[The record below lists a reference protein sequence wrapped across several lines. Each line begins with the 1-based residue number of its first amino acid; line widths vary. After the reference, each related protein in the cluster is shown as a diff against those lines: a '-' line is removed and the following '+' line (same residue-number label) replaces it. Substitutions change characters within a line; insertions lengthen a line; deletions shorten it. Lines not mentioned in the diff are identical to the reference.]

1 MANLLEIL
9 NDPNYVNANE
19 ATKEAIFNKY
29 SAQDKNYSGANEAT
43 QEAIRNKFGI
53 GAPVVAEAEPEPSKD
68 TGIMSMI
75 GRGVARGAKQTGSA
89 LFDVLP
95 AMAASAVGADEYA
108 AKQMAEA
115 AQTQK
120 EIEQNYGARYKSLS
134 DVKGIGDYIPF
145 ALETISEQVPNI
157 ATALVPGAG
166 FGVAGGRMAATAAAK
181 KLAERE
187 ATEAGARYAAMKTA
201 QGVSRGQ
208 MGGAFL
214 GSYALNAPEVFEN
227 IYEETGGQMEPGA
240 ALLAGS
246 VSAAL
251 DAVLPAYL
259 LNKLTPGVKAGVVE
273 RLLEKS
279 GMPSDVARK
288 VIGGAVTGAATE
300 GPTEAAQ
307 EAISIVAEKFVQE
320 NPEVWGSKEFNRL
333 IESGVR
339 GAVGGGGFG
348 AIGGAGQAFIN
359 RPSGPKPDAEFK
371 EVVTEDFRAGFE
383 EANGRAP
390 TKAEEDTFVSN
401 VIKARDAEEAESGT
415 TRIDTRTDES
425 GVSVP
430 SDTEVQAD
438 GVAVGTEGI
447 TPRSVDGDTGV
458 AGTPTAGE
466 TVEPSTLTDEQIAE
480 KAAEFQAQR
489 KALLTP
495 TGRVPIPTSKKGK
508 EYQALVA
515 AEEEFIKTAMAQR
528 AAQAEQVTPTVAATA
543 VDTDPLQNYFATEA
557 RLVSRMDEL
566 IAENENLVETQTNL
580 RNKGIDEGDA
590 SKYDADIDA
599 AKAKFE
605 ENKKEFAS
613 VYEQRQ
619 ALEVPE
625 VSASKPA
632 EPTAVEEAAP
642 VSENVINLEQ
652 RLREKGISGAAK
664 EAVDGQLMVLSD
676 LYNTGIATD
685 ADLDAFQTAI
695 LEAPDQLTAIAR
707 GTKVLNPIKAKQK
720 AEAAKRATTPAAN
733 IAAETPTADVTAPV
747 AKPMSLPEF
756 LATKGLTTDSVRYL
770 PDAEYAALQ
779 KEQEAYYDQFP
790 ESKEIVWSYPPV
802 EKQEAQGDVVSPP
815 KPKKQ
820 TKIKKQVDDF
830 LDEIDDVPDRLSRDD
845 LDNLLA
851 DPAGTKKSNTS
862 PKANQ
867 VPVNDPLFKSAHPT
881 VLRAI
886 NDNDIAGVL
895 KALKNTAGTFISS
908 FADRVMGLGITTQI
922 GWDDVHVELAMKSL
936 SSVDG
941 QKNRIINWIKQIY
954 PEVYRNKFDESKMQT
969 PVTQMLAS
977 FQELRDGKLGIP
989 PKMFEV
995 DLKDVIKRY
1004 SDTITTLNSPGTYFT
1019 DYNAIGFSLERGGG
1033 SNYVVVHEVAH
1044 AATHWAIN
1052 NPGKLNDKQQVA
1064 LGKLQALYEFA
1075 KLHTK
1080 NPGQYGYNNLHEFV
1094 AEAFSRPEFQDEL
1107 RKMNAG
1113 METDMSAW
1121 SKFIQLV
1128 ARLFGVDNV
1137 LFHTLANADVLFS
1150 ANSESK
1156 VTEGSNMLWAPSRY
1170 DVKDGKFALN
1180 PGESMGFINSLIKN
1194 RIGWGKADKS
1204 NVKKFF
1210 GSLNNQ
1216 YRRYLLG
1223 ALTIDQMADIYG
1235 ADMPQLK
1242 LYAKEV
1248 DAMIATRNAI
1258 LTEGDPIITTWS
1270 NLLNDNPQ
1278 KAEQLGKAMIEA
1290 TIKKNDPDPKGAG
1303 HNAKEYATDA
1313 SLKKAWTDLTTGKD
1327 GDVAVK
1333 IYREVRD
1340 FYDRRMQEYVK
1351 VQVNRIEE
1359 YGQVKGLTK
1368 EEIAARQLA
1377 FKRDTE
1383 EKIIRPYFPIKRF
1396 GDYFLMVG
1404 KGKNKI
1410 FMQFEDAFARDAELE
1425 VQKAKLIKLGMTDTE
1440 AQGQLWPGQ
1449 GFNEVLN
1456 EKLNDVTQLS
1466 KINTL
1471 IDESTEAILKS
1482 KDPKVTAD
1490 QVAALQAELKDQFGQ
1505 YYLELL
1511 PSESIKKMFLHRENV
1526 AGPSQDMLR
1535 AFGLSRERIAY
1546 QRARFQHMPDLFNIV
1561 EAAKIRSK
1569 SMPTTDEK
1577 SVYGDVAN
1585 ELAKNF
1591 KGAVLEPPKQNKLTT
1606 YLTHFGFL
1614 NFLTA
1619 PASALVNTMAIPVI
1633 YGPVAGAKYGYANVN
1648 KALAKYMRMLGGTGY
1663 KSETTGRI
1671 EFLSLARAKLA
1682 EVPLLDKAGKQVI
1695 RTDADGNKIPVTM
1708 ADVYQYGVNR
1718 NVIDTTLSH
1727 DSVSIG
1733 ERPSMEY
1740 TGRWQKFMYYASLPF
1755 HAAEKFNREVTFMS
1769 SFDLAYDKFIKPV
1782 SEGGKGMTGDKAY
1795 AAALEAARDLTQ
1807 ETMFNYNTTNK
1818 PRYFRG
1824 NIASVVLQ
1832 FKMYPQHMSVLLA
1845 RTFYKSIIQN
1855 EQLELDRIREDLKTA
1870 PPEELAKALADK
1882 QAELADIRREAT
1894 KAFWGMLGTAFLSA
1908 GVTGMPLWFVFSG
1921 VMSAFHAV
1929 FGEDDEPFNPENWF
1943 KNWAG
1948 RTFGGFVGD
1957 SISRGLVSQATGMNF
1972 ADRMNMNLTDMWFP
1986 DVRKSQDEV
1995 DYMQNMFI
2003 NLLGPSVGA
2012 LLVNYPE
2019 ALKRYNDGHIER
2031 AIEGMMP
2038 AAIKNAMAGT
2048 RYLVQG
2054 EALTLKGNTLVEDI
2068 TAREALS
2075 QMIGFSPERV
2085 AQAQKSTIEAKNIN
2099 EDIKARRTDLL
2110 NAFFMAVDSGDEDML
2125 DRVLEKMSKF
2135 NTTIPELAIN
2145 GETLSNSVIKRYQDR
2160 ALANS
2165 TGGMGLDKKLIPRL
2179 EGMLDYG
2186 R

>member
-1 MANLLEIL
+1 MAREYTAEELGLGSKQ
-9 NDPNYVNANE
+9 
-19 ATKEAIFNKY
+19 KEYTPEELGLDAGKKEY
-29 SAQDKNYSGANEAT
+29 TA
-43 QEAIRNKFGI
+43 
-53 GAPVVAEAEPEPSKD
+53 AELGLPEVEPTKD
-68 TGIMSMI
+68 TGILSMM
-75 GRGVARGAKQTGSA
+75 GRGIARGAKQTGSA

-108 AKQMAEA
+108 AKQMEEA
-115 AQTQK
+115 AQTQR
-120 EIEQNYGARYKSLS
+120 EIEQKYGARYKSLS
-134 DVKGIGDYIPF
+134 DVKGVGDYIPF

-157 ATALVPGAG
+157 ATALVPGVGGGALAARTAAG
-166 FGVAGGRMAATAAAK
+166 MAAKEAAK
-181 KLAERE
+181 RVAVGQ
-187 ATEAGARYAAMKTA
+187 ASGAY
-201 QGVSRGQ
+201 
-208 MGGAFL
+208 L
-214 GSYALNAPEVFEN
+214 GSYALNAPEIFQN
-227 IYEETGGQMEPGA
+227 IYQETEGQMEPGA

-279 GMPSDVARK
+279 GMPSDMARK
-288 VIGGAVTGAATE
+288 VIGGAVTGAAAE

-307 EAISIVAEKFVQE
+307 EAISIAAEKFVQD
-320 NPEVWGSKEFNRL
+320 NAPVWGSKEFNRL

-348 AIGGAGQAFIN
+348 AIGGAGQSLIN

-390 TKAEEDTFVSN
+390 TKEEEDTFVSN
-401 VIKARDAEEAESGT
+401 VIKARNAEEAESGST
-415 TRIDTRTDES
+415 GIDTRTDES

-438 GVAVGTEGI
+438 GTAVGTEGI
-447 TPRSVDGDTGV
+447 APRGVDGDIGV
-458 AGTPTAGE
+458 AGAPAAGE
-466 TVEPSTLTDEQIAE
+466 AVEPSALTDEQIAE
-480 KAAEFQAQR
+480 KAAEFQAKR

-495 TGRVPIPTSKKGK
+495 TGRIPLANSKKGR
-508 EYQALVA
+508 EYQALVVAEEDFVRNANAQRRA
-515 AEEEFIKTAMAQR
+515 AEQQ
-528 AAQAEQVTPTVAATA
+528 AAPTVEAVEEVAA
-543 VDTDPLQNYFATEA
+543 
-557 RLVSRMDEL
+557 
-566 IAENENLVETQTNL
+566 
-580 RNKGIDEGDA
+580 
-590 SKYDADIDA
+590 
-599 AKAKFE
+599 
-605 ENKKEFAS
+605 
-613 VYEQRQ
+613 
-619 ALEVPE
+619 EVPE
-625 VSASKPA
+625 YVKQAESLIAAVDSGGVPLSTAKVNAIAREFGLDVSKKAKPADTIERIREALQRSKAPTVEAAA

-642 VSENVINLEQ
+642 AATPPQENIINLEQ
-652 RLREKGISGAAK
+652 KLREKFISGAAK

-685 ADLDAFQTAI
+685 ADLDAFQSAV
-695 LEAPDQLTAIAR
+695 LGAPDQLTAIAR
-707 GTKVLNPIKAKQK
+707 GTKVLNPIKDRQK
-720 AEAAKRATTPAAN
+720 AEATKRAATPAAN
-733 IAAETPTADVTAPV
+733 V
-747 AKPMSLPEF
+747 AKEM
-756 LATKGLTTDSVRYL
+756 
-770 PDAEYAALQ
+770 
-779 KEQEAYYDQFP
+779 
-790 ESKEIVWSYPPV
+790 
-802 EKQEAQGDVVSPP
+802 AQGDTVSPP
-815 KPKKQ
+815 KPKKE

-830 LDEIDDVPDRLSRDD
+830 IDDFDDVPDRLSRDD
-845 LDNLLA
+845 LDNLLSDSKA
-851 DPAGTKKSNTS
+851 TKKGSSS

-886 NDNDIAGVL
+886 SNNDVDGVL
-895 KALKNTAGTFISS
+895 KALQNTAGNFLAS
-908 FADRVMGLGITTQI
+908 FAKRLSGLGLTTQL
-922 GWDDVHVELAMKSL
+922 GWDDMHVELAMKSL
-936 SSVDG
+936 STVDG
-941 QKNRIINWIKQIY
+941 QKNRIIERIQQVY
-954 PEVYRNKFDESKMQT
+954 PEVYRNRFDESKMQT
-969 PVTQMLAS
+969 PVTQLLAA
-977 FQELRDGKLGIP
+977 FKDLKDGKLGIP
-989 PKMFEV
+989 AGMFAV
-995 DLKDVIKRY
+995 DLDDVIEQY
-1004 SDTITTLNSPGTYFT
+1004 SSTINTLNAPGTYFT
-1019 DYNAIGFSLERGGG
+1019 EYNAIGLSLENGGG
-1033 SNYVVVHEVAH
+1033 SNYVVTHELAH

-1052 NPGKLNDKQQVA
+1052 NPGKLNDKQQDA
-1064 LGKLQALYEFA
+1064 LGKLKGLYEFA

-1080 NPGQYGYNNLHEFV
+1080 DPSQYGYRNLHEFV
-1094 AEAFSRPEFQDEL
+1094 AEAFSRPEFQKEL
-1107 RKMNAG
+1107 RKMKAG

-1137 LFHTLANADVLFS
+1137 LFHTLANADILFS
-1150 ANSESK
+1150 ANSGNP
-1156 VTEGSNMLWAPSRY
+1156 TNTQMNALWSPSRY
-1170 DVKDGKFALN
+1170 DVKDGKFTLN

-1194 RIGWGKADKS
+1194 RTGWGSADKG
-1204 NVKKFF
+1204 NIKKFF

-1258 LTEGDPIITTWS
+1258 LTDGDPIITSWS

-1333 IYREVRD
+1333 IYRDVRD

-1351 VQVNRIEE
+1351 VQVKRIDE

-1368 EEIAARQLA
+1368 EEIAAKQLA

-1425 VQKAKLIKLGMTDTE
+1425 VQKAKLIKLGMTDAE

-1456 EKLNDVTQLS
+1456 EKLSDVTQLN
-1466 KINTL
+1466 KINEL

-1682 EVPLLDKAGKQVI
+1682 ELPLLDKAGKQVI

-1727 DSVSIG
+1727 ESVSIG

-1755 HAAEKFNREVTFMS
+1755 HSAEKFNREVTFMS
-1769 SFDLAYDKFIKPV
+1769 SFDLAYESMLK
-1782 SEGGKGMTGDKAY
+1782 KGMSGDKAY

-1845 RTFYKSIIQN
+1845 RTFYKSITQN

-1882 QAELADIRREAT
+1882 QAELAELKREAT
-1894 KAFWGMLGTAFLSA
+1894 KAFWGMLGTSFLTA
-1908 GVTGMPLWFVFSG
+1908 GFTGMPLWFVFSG
-1921 VMSAFHAV
+1921 VMSAFQAA
-1929 FGEDDEPFNPENWF
+1929 FGEDDEPFDPENWF

-1948 RTFGGFVGD
+1948 RTFGGFLGD

-2048 RYLVQG
+2048 RYLVEGQ
-2054 EALTLKGNTLVEDI
+2054 ALTLKGNTLVEDI

-2075 QMIGFSPERV
+2075 QMLGFSPERV
-2085 AQAQKSTIEAKNIN
+2085 AQAQKATIEAKNVN
-2099 EDIKARRTDLL
+2099 EDIKSRRTDLL
-2110 NAFFMAVDSGDEDML
+2110 NAFFIAVDGGDEDML
-2125 DRVLEKMSKF
+2125 QRVLDKMAKF
-2135 NTTIPELAIN
+2135 NSSIPEFAIN

-2160 ALANS
+2160 ALANV

-2179 EGMLDYG
+2179 ESMLDYG

>member
-1 MANLLEIL
+1 MAREYTAEELGL
-9 NDPNYVNANE
+9 ASKQ
-19 ATKEAIFNKY
+19 KEYTPEELGLDTGKKEYTA
-29 SAQDKNYSGANEAT
+29 AELGL
-43 QEAIRNKFGI
+43 
-53 GAPVVAEAEPEPSKD
+53 PEAEPTKD
-68 TGIMSMI
+68 TGILSMM
-75 GRGVARGAKQTGSA
+75 GRGIARGAKQTGSA

-108 AKQMAEA
+108 AKQMEEA
-115 AQTQK
+115 AQTQR
-120 EIEQNYGARYKSLS
+120 EIDQKYGARYKSLE

-157 ATALVPGAG
+157 ATALVPGVGGGAIAARTAAG
-166 FGVAGGRMAATAAAK
+166 MAAKEAAK
-181 KLAERE
+181 RVAIGQG
-187 ATEAGARYAAMKTA
+187 AGAY
-201 QGVSRGQ
+201 
-208 MGGAFL
+208 L
-214 GSYALNAPEVFEN
+214 GSYALNAPEIFQN
-227 IYEETGGQMEPGA
+227 IYQETEGQMEPGA

-279 GMPSDVARK
+279 GMPSDMARK
-288 VIGGAVTGAATE
+288 VIGGAVTGAAAE

-307 EAISIVAEKFVQE
+307 EAISIAAEKFVQE
-320 NPEVWGSKEFNRL
+320 NAPVWGSKEFNRL

-348 AIGGAGQAFIN
+348 AIGGAGQSLIN
-359 RPSGPKPDAEFK
+359 RPREQKADTEFK

-390 TKAEEDTFVSN
+390 TKEEEDTFVSN
-401 VIKARDAEEAESGT
+401 VIKARDAEEAESGST
-415 TRIDTRTDES
+415 GIDTRTDES

-430 SDTEVQAD
+430 SEPEVQAD
-438 GVAVGTEGI
+438 GTAVGTEGAA
-447 TPRSVDGDTGV
+447 PRGVDGDTGT
-458 AGTPTAGE
+458 AGTPAAGE
-466 TVEPSTLTDEQIAE
+466 AVEPSALNPEVKARASTYLDSVDSKAVIPTARTVNSIARDLGLEVKKGAKMVDTIAAIRSVVAPAAEAPTVETPTTETEAAAEVPEYVKQAENLIAAVDSGGVPLSTAKVNAIAREFGLDVSKKAKPAETIERIREALQRSKAPTVEAAAVKTDE
-480 KAAEFQAQR
+480 
-489 KALLTP
+489 
-495 TGRVPIPTSKKGK
+495 
-508 EYQALVA
+508 
-515 AEEEFIKTAMAQR
+515 
-528 AAQAEQVTPTVAATA
+528 
-543 VDTDPLQNYFATEA
+543 LQNYFDTKGKITS
-557 RLVSRMDEL
+557 RLDEL
-566 IAENENLVETQTNL
+566 EADYEKLNAQYYDLERQ
-580 RNKGIDEGDA
+580 GILEGD
-590 SKYDADIDA
+590 KYKYQNERDALKADLETNITESDA
-599 AKAKFE
+599 LTAQLQSLKLPTA
-605 ENKKEFAS
+605 
-613 VYEQRQ
+613 
-619 ALEVPE
+619 
-625 VSASKPA
+625 
-632 EPTAVEEAAP
+632 PTAVEEAAP
-642 VSENVINLEQ
+642 AAPAAVEEAAPA
-652 RLREKGISGAAK
+652 KAK
-664 EAVDGQLMVLSD
+664 EM
-676 LYNTGIATD
+676 
-685 ADLDAFQTAI
+685 
-695 LEAPDQLTAIAR
+695 
-707 GTKVLNPIKAKQK
+707 
-720 AEAAKRATTPAAN
+720 
-733 IAAETPTADVTAPV
+733 
-747 AKPMSLPEF
+747 
-756 LATKGLTTDSVRYL
+756 
-770 PDAEYAALQ
+770 
-779 KEQEAYYDQFP
+779 
-790 ESKEIVWSYPPV
+790 
-802 EKQEAQGDVVSPP
+802 AQGDTVSPP

-830 LDEIDDVPDRLSRDD
+830 IDDFDDIPDRLSRDD
-845 LDNLLA
+845 LDNLLSDSKA
-851 DPAGTKKSNTS
+851 TKKGSAS

-886 NDNDIAGVL
+886 SNNDVDGVL
-895 KALKNTAGTFISS
+895 KALQNTAGNFLAS
-908 FADRVMGLGITTQI
+908 FAKRLSGLGLTTQL
-922 GWDDVHVELAMKSL
+922 GWDDMHVELAMKSL
-936 SSVDG
+936 STVDG
-941 QKNRIINWIKQIY
+941 QKNRIIERIQQVY
-954 PEVYRNKFDESKMQT
+954 PEVYRNRFDESKMQT
-969 PVTQMLAS
+969 PVTQLLAA
-977 FQELRDGKLGIP
+977 FKDLKDGKLGIP
-989 PKMFEV
+989 AGMFAV
-995 DLKDVIKRY
+995 DLDDVIEQY
-1004 SDTITTLNSPGTYFT
+1004 SSTINTLNAPGTYFT
-1019 DYNAIGFSLERGGG
+1019 EYNAIGLSLENGGG
-1033 SNYVVVHEVAH
+1033 SNYVVTHELAH

-1052 NPGKLNDKQQVA
+1052 NPGKLNDKQQDA
-1064 LGKLQALYEFA
+1064 LGKLKGLYEFA

-1080 NPGQYGYNNLHEFV
+1080 DPSQYGYRNLHEFV
-1094 AEAFSRPEFQDEL
+1094 AEAFSRPEFQKEL
-1107 RKMNAG
+1107 RKMKAG

-1137 LFHTLANADVLFS
+1137 LFHTLANADILFS
-1150 ANSESK
+1150 ANSGNP
-1156 VTEGSNMLWAPSRY
+1156 TNTQMNALWSPSRY
-1170 DVKDGKFALN
+1170 DVKDGKFTLN

-1194 RIGWGKADKS
+1194 RTSWGSADKG
-1204 NVKKFF
+1204 NIKKFF

-1258 LTEGDPIITTWS
+1258 LTDGDPIITSWS
-1270 NLLNDNPQ
+1270 NLLNDNPE

-1327 GDVAVK
+1327 GDTAVK

-1368 EEIAARQLA
+1368 EEIAAKQLA

-1404 KGKNKI
+1404 KGKKKI

-1425 VQKAKLIKLGMTDTE
+1425 KQKAKLIKLGMTDAE

-1456 EKLNDVTQLS
+1456 EKLSDVTQLS
-1466 KINTL
+1466 KINGL

-1682 EVPLLDKAGKQVI
+1682 ELPLKDKAGKQVF
-1695 RTDADGNKIPVTM
+1695 RTDADGKKVPVTM

-1727 DSVSIG
+1727 ESVSIG

-1755 HAAEKFNREVTFMS
+1755 HSAEKFNREVTFMS
-1769 SFDLAYDKFIKPV
+1769 SFDLAYENMLK
-1782 SEGGKGMTGDKAY
+1782 KGMSGDKAY

-1845 RTFYKSIIQN
+1845 RTFYKSITQN

-1870 PPEELAKALADK
+1870 PPEVLAKALEDK
-1882 QAELADIRREAT
+1882 QAELAELKREAT
-1894 KAFWGMLGTAFLSA
+1894 KAFWGMLGTSFLTA
-1908 GVTGMPLWFVFSG
+1908 GFTGMPLWFVFSS
-1921 VMSAFHAV
+1921 VMSAFHAA
-1929 FGEDDEPFNPENWF
+1929 FGEDDEPFDPENWF

-2048 RYLVQG
+2048 RYLVEGQ
-2054 EALTLKGNTLVEDI
+2054 ALTLKGNTLVEDI

-2075 QMIGFSPERV
+2075 QMLGFSPERV
-2085 AQAQKSTIEAKNIN
+2085 AQAQKATIEAKNIN
-2099 EDIKARRTDLL
+2099 EDIKSRRTDLL
-2110 NAFFMAVDSGDEDML
+2110 NAFFIAVDGGDEEML
-2125 DRVLEKMSKF
+2125 QRVLDKMAKF
-2135 NTTIPELAIN
+2135 NTSIPEFAIN
-2145 GETLSNSVIKRYQDR
+2145 GETLFNSVTKRYQDR
-2160 ALANS
+2160 ALANV

-2179 EGMLDYG
+2179 ESMLDYG

>member
-1 MANLLEIL
+1 
-9 NDPNYVNANE
+9 V
-19 ATKEAIFNKY
+19 
-29 SAQDKNYSGANEAT
+29 
-43 QEAIRNKFGI
+43 
-53 GAPVVAEAEPEPSKD
+53 
-68 TGIMSMI
+68 
-75 GRGVARGAKQTGSA
+75 
-89 LFDVLP
+89 LFR
-95 AMAASAVGADEYA
+95 S
-108 AKQMAEA
+108 
-115 AQTQK
+115 
-120 EIEQNYGARYKSLS
+120 
-134 DVKGIGDYIPF
+134 F
-145 ALETISEQVPNI
+145 ALETLAEQVPNI

-166 FGVAGGRMAATAAAK
+166 LGVAGGRMAATAAAK

-279 GMPSDVARK
+279 GMPSNVARK
-288 VIGGAVTGAATE
+288 VVGGAVTGAAAE
-300 GPTEAAQ
+300 GSTEAAQ

-348 AIGGAGQAFIN
+348 AIGGAGQALIN
-359 RPSGPKPDAEFK
+359 RPSGKKADAEFK

-390 TKAEEDTFVSN
+390 TKEEEDTFVSN
-401 VIKARDAEEAESGT
+401 VIKARNAEEAPSEPTG
-415 TRIDTRTDES
+415 IDTRTDES

-430 SDTEVQAD
+430 SEPEIKAD
-438 GVAVGTEGI
+438 GTAVGTEG
-447 TPRSVDGDTGV
+447 TAPRGVDGDTGV
-458 AGTPTAGE
+458 AGAPAAGE
-466 TVEPSTLTDEQIAE
+466 AVEPSALTDEQIAE
-480 KAAEFQAQR
+480 KASEFQAKR
-489 KALLTP
+489 NALLTP
-495 TGRVPIPTSKKGK
+495 KGRIPLATSKKGK
-508 EYQALVA
+508 EYQALID
-515 AEEEFIKTAMAQR
+515 AEQEFIKTAMAQR
-528 AAQAEQVTPTVAATA
+528 AAPAEQVTPTVAATA
-543 VDTDPLQNYFATEA
+543 VNTDPLQNYFATEA
-557 RLVSRMDEL
+557 SLVSRMDAL
-566 IAENENLVETQTNL
+566 IAENENLIQEQTDL

-599 AKAKFE
+599 AKAKYE

-613 VYEQRQ
+613 VYEQAQ

-632 EPTAVEEAAP
+632 EPTAEEYFDVKSGLKTKYDELQKVYDELNTRYYDLEFKNKDDERAKVKEQLETVVTEQESILNQLQNLKFPTASAEPTAVEEATP
-642 VSENVINLEQ
+642 T
-652 RLREKGISGAAK
+652 KAK
-664 EAVDGQLMVLSD
+664 E
-676 LYNTGIATD
+676 I
-685 ADLDAFQTAI
+685 
-695 LEAPDQLTAIAR
+695 
-707 GTKVLNPIKAKQK
+707 
-720 AEAAKRATTPAAN
+720 
-733 IAAETPTADVTAPV
+733 
-747 AKPMSLPEF
+747 
-756 LATKGLTTDSVRYL
+756 
-770 PDAEYAALQ
+770 
-779 KEQEAYYDQFP
+779 
-790 ESKEIVWSYPPV
+790 
-802 EKQEAQGDVVSPP
+802 AQGDTVSPP

-820 TKIKKQVDDF
+820 TKIKKQIDDF

-886 NDNDIAGVL
+886 NENDIAGVL
-895 KALKNTAGTFISS
+895 KGLKNTAGTFISS
-908 FADRVMGLGITTQI
+908 FASRIMELNITTQI

-1075 KLHTK
+1075 KKNTK
-1080 NPGQYGYNNLHEFV
+1080 DPSQYGYNNLHEFV

-1156 VTEGSNMLWAPSRY
+1156 VTEGPNMLWAPSRY

-1194 RIGWGKADKS
+1194 RTGWGNANKS
-1204 NVKKFF
+1204 NIKKFF
-1210 GSLNNQ
+1210 NSLSNQ

-1223 ALTIDQMADIYG
+1223 ALTNDQMADIYG
-1235 ADMPQLK
+1235 GDMPQLK

-1258 LTEGDPIITTWS
+1258 LIEGDPIITAWG
-1270 NLLNDNPQ
+1270 NLLDSNPK

-1303 HNAKEYATDA
+1303 HKAKEYATDA
-1313 SLKKAWTDLTTGKD
+1313 SLKQAWTDLTTGKD

-1333 IYREVRD
+1333 IYRDVRD
-1340 FYDRRMQEYVK
+1340 FYERRMNEYVK
-1351 VQVNRIEE
+1351 VQLKRIEE
-1359 YGQVKGLTK
+1359 YGQIKGLTK
-1368 EEIAARQLA
+1368 AEIEAKKLA

-1396 GDYFLMVG
+1396 GDYYLMVG

-1425 VQKAKLIKLGMTDTE
+1425 VQKQKLVKTFLGSTAGLSSKELQEKTAE
-1440 AQGQLWPGQ
+1440 ANKEAEGQLLIGQ

-1456 EKLNDVTQLS
+1456 EKLSDVTQLA
-1466 KINTL
+1466 TL
-1471 IDESTEAILKS
+1471 IEKIDESTEKILNS
-1482 KDPKVTAD
+1482 TDPKVLAD
-1490 QVAALQAELKDQFGQ
+1490 QIAALQTELKDQFGQ
-1505 YYLELL
+1505 YYLEML
-1511 PSESIKKMFLHRENV
+1511 PSESIKKMFLHRQNV

-1546 QRARFQHMPDLFNIV
+1546 QRARFQHMPELFNIV

-1591 KGAVLEPPKQNKLTT
+1591 KGAVLEPAKQSKLAT

-1648 KALAKYMRMLGGTGY
+1648 KALAKYTRMLGGTGY

-1682 EVPLLDKAGKQVI
+1682 EIPLLDKAGKQVI

-1755 HAAEKFNREVTFMS
+1755 HSAEKFNREVTFMS

-1795 AAALEAARDLTQ
+1795 DAALEAARDLTQ

-1845 RTFYKSIIQN
+1845 RTFYKSITQN
-1855 EQLELDRIREDLKTA
+1855 EQLELDKIREDLKTA
-1870 PPEELAKALADK
+1870 PPEELAKALEAK
-1882 QAELADIRREAT
+1882 KAELADIRREAT

-1929 FGEDDEPFNPENWF
+1929 FGEDDEPFDPENWF

-1948 RTFGGFVGD
+1948 RNFGGFVGD

-2038 AAIKNAMAGT
+2038 AAIKNAMTGT
-2048 RYLVQG
+2048 RYLVEG
-2054 EALTLKGNTLVEDI
+2054 EALTLKGNTLVDDI
-2068 TAREALS
+2068 SAREALS
-2075 QMIGFSPERV
+2075 QMLGFSPERV
-2085 AQAQKSTIEAKNIN
+2085 AQKQKATIEAKNIN
-2099 EDIKARRTDLL
+2099 ETIKHRRTDLL
-2110 NAFFMAVDSGDEDML
+2110 NAFFIATDSGDEDML
-2125 DRVLEKMSKF
+2125 DRVIDKMGKF
-2135 NTTIPELAIN
+2135 SQTYPELAID
-2145 GETLSNSVIKRYQDR
+2145 GETLLSSLTKRYNDR
-2160 ALANS
+2160 ALANI
-2165 TGGMGLDKKLIPRL
+2165 TGGMGIDKKLIPRL
-2179 EGMLDYG
+2179 EGMLEYG
-2186 R
+2186 ED

>member
-29 SAQDKNYSGANEAT
+29 SAQDKNYSDANEAT
-43 QEAIRNKFGI
+43 QAAIRNRFGI
-53 GAPVVAEAEPEPSKD
+53 GTPVAAEAASEPSKD
-68 TGIMSMI
+68 TGVLSMI

-95 AMAASAVGADEYA
+95 ALAASAVGADEYA
-108 AKQMAEA
+108 AKQMEEA

-120 EIEQNYGARYKSLS
+120 EIEQKYGARYKSLS
-134 DVKGIGDYIPF
+134 DVKGVGDYIPF
-145 ALETISEQVPNI
+145 ALETLAEQVPNI

-166 FGVAGGRMAATAAAK
+166 LGVAGGRMAATAAAK

-201 QGVSRGQ
+201 QGASRGQ

-279 GMPSDVARK
+279 GMPSNVARK
-288 VIGGAVTGAATE
+288 VVGGAVTGAAAE

-359 RPSGPKPDAEFK
+359 RPRGQKSDAEFK

-390 TKAEEDTFVSN
+390 TKEEEDTFVSN
-401 VIKARDAEEAESGT
+401 VIKARNAEEAPSEPTG
-415 TRIDTRTDES
+415 IDTRTDES

-430 SDTEVQAD
+430 SEPEIKAD
-438 GVAVGTEGI
+438 GTAVGTEGT
-447 TPRSVDGDTGV
+447 TPRGVDGDTGV
-458 AGTPTAGE
+458 AGTPAAGE
-466 TVEPSTLTDEQIAE
+466 AVEPSALTDEQIAE
-480 KAAEFQAQR
+480 KAAEFQAKR
-489 KALLTP
+489 NALLTP
-495 TGRVPIPTSKKGK
+495 KGRIPLASSKKGK
-508 EYQALVA
+508 EYQALVT

-528 AAQAEQVTPTVAATA
+528 AEAAKPTVEAA
-543 VDTDPLQNYFATEA
+543 
-557 RLVSRMDEL
+557 
-566 IAENENLVETQTNL
+566 
-580 RNKGIDEGDA
+580 
-590 SKYDADIDA
+590 
-599 AKAKFE
+599 
-605 ENKKEFAS
+605 
-613 VYEQRQ
+613 
-619 ALEVPE
+619 EVPE
-625 VSASKPA
+625 YVKQAESLIAAVDSGGVPLSTAKVNAIAREFGLDVSKKAKPA
-632 EPTAVEEAAP
+632 ETIERIREALQRSKAPTVEAAAKPTAVEEAAP
-642 VSENVINLEQ
+642 AATPPQENIINLEQ
-652 RLREKGISGAAK
+652 KLREKFISGAAK

-685 ADLDAFQTAI
+685 ADLDAFQSAV
-695 LEAPDQLTAIAR
+695 LGAPDQLTAIAR
-707 GTKVLNPIKAKQK
+707 GTKVLNPIKDRQK

-733 IAAETPTADVTAPV
+733 IPAETPKAA

-770 PDAEYAALQ
+770 SDAEYAALQ

-790 ESKEIVWSYPPV
+790 ESKEIIWSYPSI
-802 EKQEAQGDVVSPP
+802 EKQEAQGDVVTPP

-820 TKIKKQVDDF
+820 KKLKKQVDDF
-830 LDEIDDVPDRLSRDD
+830 IDEIDDAPERLSRDD

-851 DPAGTKKSNTS
+851 DPVATKKGNTS

-895 KALKNTAGTFISS
+895 TALKNTAGTFISS
-908 FADRVMGLGITTQI
+908 FATRIMSLNITTQI

-954 PEVYRNKFDESKMQT
+954 PEVYRNKFDESKMKT

-977 FQELRDGKLGIP
+977 FEELRDGKLGIP
-989 PKMFEV
+989 PKMFMV

-1004 SDTITTLNSPGTYFT
+1004 SDTINTLNAPGTYFT
-1019 DYNAIGFSLERGGG
+1019 DYNAIGLSLERGGG
-1033 SNYVVVHEVAH
+1033 SNYVVVHEITH

-1052 NPGKLNDKQQVA
+1052 NPDKLNDKQQIA

-1080 NPGQYGYNNLHEFV
+1080 NPGQYGYKNLHEFV
-1094 AEAFSRPEFQDEL
+1094 SEAFSRPEFQDEL

-1150 ANSESK
+1150 ANSENK
-1156 VTEGSNMLWAPSRY
+1156 VTAGSNMLWSPSRY

-1194 RIGWGKADKS
+1194 RTSWGSADKG

-1235 ADMPQLK
+1235 SDMPQLK

-1270 NLLNDNPQ
+1270 NLLKDNPQ

-1327 GDVAVK
+1327 SDTAVQ
-1333 IYREVRD
+1333 IYRQVRD

-1351 VQVNRIEE
+1351 VQVKRIEE

-1368 EEIAARQLA
+1368 EEIAAKQLA
-1377 FKRDTE
+1377 FKKGTE

-1410 FMQFEDAFARDAELE
+1410 FMQFEDAFARDAEME
-1425 VQKAKLIKLGMTDTE
+1425 VQKAKLIKLGMTDAE

-1466 KINTL
+1466 KINDL

-1633 YGPVAGAKYGYANVN
+1633 YGPIAGAKYGYANVN
-1648 KALAKYMRMLGGTGY
+1648 KALAKYTRMLGGTGY

-1682 EVPLLDKAGKQVI
+1682 EIPLLDKAGKQVI

-1769 SFDLAYDKFIKPV
+1769 SFDLAYDKFTKPV

-1845 RTFYKSIIQN
+1845 RTFYKSITQN

-1870 PPEELAKALADK
+1870 PPEELAKALEAK
-1882 QAELADIRREAT
+1882 KAELADIRREAT

-1908 GVTGMPLWFVFSG
+1908 GITGMPLWFVFSG
-1921 VMSAFHAV
+1921 VMSAFHAA
-1929 FGEDDEPFNPENWF
+1929 FGEDDEPFDPENWF

-1948 RTFGGFVGD
+1948 RNFGGFLGD

-2038 AAIKNAMAGT
+2038 AAIKNAMTGT
-2048 RYLVQG
+2048 RYLVEG
-2054 EALTLKGNTLVEDI
+2054 EALTLKGNTLVDDI
-2068 TAREALS
+2068 SAREALS
-2075 QMIGFSPERV
+2075 QMLGFSPERV
-2085 AQAQKSTIEAKNIN
+2085 AQKQKATIEAKNIN
-2099 EDIKARRTDLL
+2099 ETIKHRKTDLL
-2110 NAFFMAVDSGDEDML
+2110 NAFFIATDSGDEDML
-2125 DRVLEKMSKF
+2125 DRVIEKMGKF
-2135 NTTIPELAIN
+2135 SQTYPELAIN
-2145 GETLSNSVIKRYQDR
+2145 GETLLASLTKRYNDR
-2160 ALANS
+2160 ALANI
-2165 TGGMGLDKKLIPRL
+2165 TGGMGIDKKLIPRL
-2179 EGMLDYG
+2179 EGMLEYG
-2186 R
+2186 ED

>member
-1 MANLLEIL
+1 M
-9 NDPNYVNANE
+9 
-19 ATKEAIFNKY
+19 
-29 SAQDKNYSGANEAT
+29 
-43 QEAIRNKFGI
+43 
-53 GAPVVAEAEPEPSKD
+53 
-68 TGIMSMI
+68 
-75 GRGVARGAKQTGSA
+75 
-89 LFDVLP
+89 
-95 AMAASAVGADEYA
+95 
-108 AKQMAEA
+108 
-115 AQTQK
+115 
-120 EIEQNYGARYKSLS
+120 
-134 DVKGIGDYIPF
+134 
-145 ALETISEQVPNI
+145 
-157 ATALVPGAG
+157 
-166 FGVAGGRMAATAAAK
+166 
-181 KLAERE
+181 
-187 ATEAGARYAAMKTA
+187 
-201 QGVSRGQ
+201 
-208 MGGAFL
+208 
-214 GSYALNAPEVFEN
+214 
-227 IYEETGGQMEPGA
+227 
-240 ALLAGS
+240 
-246 VSAAL
+246 
-251 DAVLPAYL
+251 
-259 LNKLTPGVKAGVVE
+259 
-273 RLLEKS
+273 
-279 GMPSDVARK
+279 
-288 VIGGAVTGAATE
+288 
-300 GPTEAAQ
+300 
-307 EAISIVAEKFVQE
+307 
-320 NPEVWGSKEFNRL
+320 
-333 IESGVR
+333 
-339 GAVGGGGFG
+339 
-348 AIGGAGQAFIN
+348 
-359 RPSGPKPDAEFK
+359 
-371 EVVTEDFRAGFE
+371 
-383 EANGRAP
+383 
-390 TKAEEDTFVSN
+390 
-401 VIKARDAEEAESGT
+401 
-415 TRIDTRTDES
+415 
-425 GVSVP
+425 
-430 SDTEVQAD
+430 
-438 GVAVGTEGI
+438 
-447 TPRSVDGDTGV
+447 
-458 AGTPTAGE
+458 
-466 TVEPSTLTDEQIAE
+466 
-480 KAAEFQAQR
+480 
-489 KALLTP
+489 
-495 TGRVPIPTSKKGK
+495 
-508 EYQALVA
+508 
-515 AEEEFIKTAMAQR
+515 
-528 AAQAEQVTPTVAATA
+528 
-543 VDTDPLQNYFATEA
+543 
-557 RLVSRMDEL
+557 
-566 IAENENLVETQTNL
+566 
-580 RNKGIDEGDA
+580 
-590 SKYDADIDA
+590 
-599 AKAKFE
+599 
-605 ENKKEFAS
+605 
-613 VYEQRQ
+613 
-619 ALEVPE
+619 
-625 VSASKPA
+625 
-632 EPTAVEEAAP
+632 
-642 VSENVINLEQ
+642 
-652 RLREKGISGAAK
+652 
-664 EAVDGQLMVLSD
+664 
-676 LYNTGIATD
+676 
-685 ADLDAFQTAI
+685 
-695 LEAPDQLTAIAR
+695 
-707 GTKVLNPIKAKQK
+707 
-720 AEAAKRATTPAAN
+720 
-733 IAAETPTADVTAPV
+733 
-747 AKPMSLPEF
+747 
-756 LATKGLTTDSVRYL
+756 
-770 PDAEYAALQ
+770 
-779 KEQEAYYDQFP
+779 
-790 ESKEIVWSYPPV
+790 
-802 EKQEAQGDVVSPP
+802 
-815 KPKKQ
+815 
-820 TKIKKQVDDF
+820 
-830 LDEIDDVPDRLSRDD
+830 
-845 LDNLLA
+845 
-851 DPAGTKKSNTS
+851 
-862 PKANQ
+862 
-867 VPVNDPLFKSAHPT
+867 
-881 VLRAI
+881 
-886 NDNDIAGVL
+886 
-895 KALKNTAGTFISS
+895 
-908 FADRVMGLGITTQI
+908 
-922 GWDDVHVELAMKSL
+922 
-936 SSVDG
+936 
-941 QKNRIINWIKQIY
+941 
-954 PEVYRNKFDESKMQT
+954 
-969 PVTQMLAS
+969 
-977 FQELRDGKLGIP
+977 
-989 PKMFEV
+989 
-995 DLKDVIKRY
+995 
-1004 SDTITTLNSPGTYFT
+1004 
-1019 DYNAIGFSLERGGG
+1019 
-1033 SNYVVVHEVAH
+1033 
-1044 AATHWAIN
+1044 
-1052 NPGKLNDKQQVA
+1052 
-1064 LGKLQALYEFA
+1064 
-1075 KLHTK
+1075 
-1080 NPGQYGYNNLHEFV
+1080 
-1094 AEAFSRPEFQDEL
+1094 
-1107 RKMNAG
+1107 
-1113 METDMSAW
+1113 
-1121 SKFIQLV
+1121 
-1128 ARLFGVDNV
+1128 
-1137 LFHTLANADVLFS
+1137 
-1150 ANSESK
+1150 
-1156 VTEGSNMLWAPSRY
+1156 
-1170 DVKDGKFALN
+1170 
-1180 PGESMGFINSLIKN
+1180 
-1194 RIGWGKADKS
+1194 
-1204 NVKKFF
+1204 
-1210 GSLNNQ
+1210 
-1216 YRRYLLG
+1216 
-1223 ALTIDQMADIYG
+1223 
-1235 ADMPQLK
+1235 
-1242 LYAKEV
+1242 
-1248 DAMIATRNAI
+1248 
-1258 LTEGDPIITTWS
+1258 
-1270 NLLNDNPQ
+1270 
-1278 KAEQLGKAMIEA
+1278 
-1290 TIKKNDPDPKGAG
+1290 
-1303 HNAKEYATDA
+1303 
-1313 SLKKAWTDLTTGKD
+1313 
-1327 GDVAVK
+1327 
-1333 IYREVRD
+1333 
-1340 FYDRRMQEYVK
+1340 
-1351 VQVNRIEE
+1351 
-1359 YGQVKGLTK
+1359 
-1368 EEIAARQLA
+1368 
-1377 FKRDTE
+1377 
-1383 EKIIRPYFPIKRF
+1383 
-1396 GDYFLMVG
+1396 
-1404 KGKNKI
+1404 
-1410 FMQFEDAFARDAELE
+1410 
-1425 VQKAKLIKLGMTDTE
+1425 
-1440 AQGQLWPGQ
+1440 
-1449 GFNEVLN
+1449 LN

>member
-29 SAQDKNYSGANEAT
+29 SSQDKNYFGANEAT
-43 QEAIRNKFGI
+43 QSAIRSKFGV
-53 GAPVVAEAEPEPSKD
+53 GAPVAAQAELEPSKD
-68 TGIMSMI
+68 TGILSMI

-108 AKQMAEA
+108 AKQMEEA

-120 EIEQNYGARYKSLS
+120 EIEQKYGARYKSLS

-145 ALETISEQVPNI
+145 ALETLSEQVPNI

-166 FGVAGGRMAATAAAK
+166 LGVAGGRMAATAAAK

-187 ATEAGARYAAMKTA
+187 ATEAGAKYAAMKTA

-227 IYEETGGQMEPGA
+227 IYEETGGQMEPA
-240 ALLAGS
+240 VALLAGS

-251 DAVLPAYL
+251 DSILPTVL

-273 RLLEKS
+273 RLLAKS

-288 VIGGAVTGAATE
+288 VVGGAITGAATE

-307 EAISIVAEKFVQE
+307 EAISIAAEKFVQE
-320 NPEVWGSKEFNRL
+320 NAPVWGSKEFNRL

-348 AIGGAGQAFIN
+348 AIAGAGQALIN
-359 RPSGPKPDAEFK
+359 RPTGKRSDAEFK

-383 EANGRAP
+383 EANGRAA
-390 TKAEEDTFVSN
+390 TKEEEDTFVSN
-401 VIKARDAEEAESGT
+401 VIKARDAKEAESGST
-415 TRIDTRTDES
+415 GTNTRTNES
-425 GVSVP
+425 GVSV
-430 SDTEVQAD
+430 SGNTEIKTD
-438 GVAVGTEGI
+438 GTAVGTEGAA
-447 TPRSVDGDTGV
+447 PRGVDEDTGV
-458 AGTPTAGE
+458 ARTPGAGE
-466 TVEPSTLTDEQIAE
+466 AVEQSALTDEQIAE
-480 KAAEFQAQR
+480 KAAEFQTKR
-489 KALLTP
+489 NALLTP
-495 TGRVPIPTSKKGK
+495 KGRIPLAKSKNGIA
-508 EYQALVA
+508 YQALVA
-515 AEEEFIKTAMAQR
+515 EEEAFIKTAMAQR
-528 AAQAEQVTPTVAATA
+528 AAPTQQAAPTVEA
-543 VDTDPLQNYFATEA
+543 V
-557 RLVSRMDEL
+557 
-566 IAENENLVETQTNL
+566 
-580 RNKGIDEGDA
+580 
-590 SKYDADIDA
+590 
-599 AKAKFE
+599 E
-605 ENKKEFAS
+605 EVA
-613 VYEQRQ
+613 V
-619 ALEVPE
+619 EVPE
-625 VSASKPA
+625 YVKQAESLIAAVDSGGVPLSTAKVNAIAREFGLDVSKKAKPAETIERIREALQRSKAPTVEVAA
-632 EPTAVEEAAP
+632 EPTAVEEDAP
-642 VSENVINLEQ
+642 VSDNIIDLEQ
-652 RLREKGISGAAK
+652 KLREKFIGGAAK

-676 LYNTGIATD
+676 LYNAGIATD
-685 ADLDAFQTAI
+685 ADLDAFQTAV
-695 LEAPDQLTAIAR
+695 LEAPDQLTAVAR
-707 GTKVLNPIKAKQK
+707 GTKVLNPIKDRQK
-720 AEAAKRATTPAAN
+720 AEDTKRTTATAAN
-733 IAAETPTADVTAPV
+733 TEV
-747 AKPMSLPEF
+747 KM
-756 LATKGLTTDSVRYL
+756 
-770 PDAEYAALQ
+770 
-779 KEQEAYYDQFP
+779 
-790 ESKEIVWSYPPV
+790 
-802 EKQEAQGDVVSPP
+802 AQGDVVSPP

-820 TKIKKQVDDF
+820 TKLKKQI
-830 LDEIDDVPDRLSRDD
+830 DEFIDELDDVPDRLSRDD

-851 DPAGTKKSNTS
+851 DPAGTKKNNTS

-895 KALKNTAGTFISS
+895 TALKNTAGTFISS
-908 FADRVMGLGITTQI
+908 FANRIMSLNITTQI

-989 PKMFEV
+989 PKMFKV
-995 DLKDVIKRY
+995 DLDDVIKRY
-1004 SDTITTLNSPGTYFT
+1004 SDTIITLNAPGTYFT
-1019 DYNAIGFSLERGGG
+1019 DYNAIGLSLERGGG
-1033 SNYVVVHEVAH
+1033 SNYVVVHEITH

-1052 NPGKLNDKQQVA
+1052 NPNKLNDKQQVA

-1080 NPGQYGYNNLHEFV
+1080 DPSQYGYKNLHEFV
-1094 AEAFSRPEFQDEL
+1094 SEAFSRPEFQDEL

-1121 SKFIQLV
+1121 SKFIQVV

-1150 ANSESK
+1150 ANSKSK
-1156 VTEGSNMLWAPSRY
+1156 VTAGSNMLWSPSRY
-1170 DVKDGKFALN
+1170 DVKNGKFALN

-1194 RIGWGKADKS
+1194 RTSWGNADKS
-1204 NVKKFF
+1204 NIKKFF
-1210 GSLNNQ
+1210 KSLSNQ

-1223 ALTIDQMADIYG
+1223 ALTNDQIADIYG
-1235 ADMPQLK
+1235 GDMPQLK

-1258 LTEGDPIITTWS
+1258 LIEGDPIITAWG
-1270 NLLNDNPQ
+1270 NLLNSNPK

-1313 SLKKAWTDLTTGKD
+1313 SLKQAWTDLTTGKD

-1333 IYREVRD
+1333 IYRDVRD
-1340 FYDRRMQEYVK
+1340 FYDRRMQEYIK
-1351 VQVNRIEE
+1351 VQVKRIEE

-1368 EEIAARQLA
+1368 EQIAAKQLA

-1396 GDYFLMVG
+1396 GDYYLMVG
-1404 KGKNKI
+1404 RGKNKI

-1425 VQKAKLIKLGMTDTE
+1425 VQKDKLIKLGMTNAE
-1440 AQGQLWPGQ
+1440 AEEQLLIGQ

-1456 EKLNDVTQLS
+1456 EKLSDVTQLA
-1466 KINTL
+1466 TL
-1471 IDESTEAILKS
+1471 IEKIDESTEKILNS
-1482 KDPKVTAD
+1482 TDPKVLAD
-1490 QVAALQAELKDQFGQ
+1490 QIAALQTELKDQFGQ
-1505 YYLELL
+1505 YYLEML
-1511 PSESIKKMFLHRENV
+1511 PSESIKKMFLHRQNV

-1546 QRARFQHMPDLFNIV
+1546 QRARFQHMPELFNIV

-1591 KGAVLEPPKQNKLTT
+1591 KGTVLEPAKQSKLAT

-1633 YGPVAGAKYGYANVN
+1633 YGPVAGAKYGYKSVN

-1671 EFLSLARAKLA
+1671 EFLSLARANLKNVNFTGTEENQIAL
-1682 EVPLLDKAGKQVI
+1682 PAGK
-1695 RTDADGNKIPVTM
+1695 TL

-1769 SFDLAYDKFIKPV
+1769 SFELAYNTFVKPV
-1782 SEGGKGMTGDKAY
+1782 SKGGKGYTSEKAY
-1795 AAALEAARDLTQ
+1795 EAALEAARDLTQ

-1824 NIASVVLQ
+1824 NIASVALQ

-1845 RTFYKSIIQN
+1845 RTFYKSITQN
-1855 EQLELDRIREDLKTA
+1855 EEREIRYVADTFNISSGPATDHPSKPATGAGHWNTVTSKYEVYNGTDWVQDKT
-1870 PPEELAKALADK
+1870 PTDLAKALAAK
-1882 QAELADIRREAT
+1882 KVELADIKQEAT

-1908 GVTGMPLWFVFSG
+1908 GFTGMPLWFVFSG

-1929 FGEDDEPFNPENWF
+1929 FGEEDEPFDPENWF

-1948 RTFGGFVGD
+1948 RTFGGFLGD
-1957 SISRGLVSQATGMNF
+1957 SISRGIVSQATGMNF

-2003 NLLGPSVGA
+2003 NMLGPSVGA

-2019 ALKRYNDGHIER
+2019 ALKRYNDGHIDR

-2038 AAIKNAMAGT
+2038 AAIKNAMTGT
-2048 RYLVQG
+2048 RYLVEGQ
-2054 EALTLKGNTLVEDI
+2054 ALTLKGNTLVEDI

-2085 AQAQKSTIEAKNIN
+2085 AQKQKSTIEAKNIN
-2099 EDIKARRTDLL
+2099 ESIKARRTDLL
-2110 NAFFMAVDSGDEDML
+2110 NAFFIAVDAGDEDML
-2125 DRVLEKMSKF
+2125 DRVLEKMGKF
-2135 NTTIPELAIN
+2135 NSTIPELAIN
-2145 GETLSNSVIKRYQDR
+2145 GKTLSTSVYKRYQDR

-2186 R
+2186 NE

>member
-29 SAQDKNYSGANEAT
+29 SAQDTNYSSANEAT
-43 QEAIRNKFGI
+43 QAAIRSKFGV
-53 GAPVVAEAEPEPSKD
+53 GTPVAAEAESEPSKD
-68 TGIMSMI
+68 TGILSMI

-108 AKQMAEA
+108 AKQMEEA

-120 EIEQNYGARYKSLS
+120 EIEQKYGARYKSLS
-134 DVKGIGDYIPF
+134 DVKGVGDYIPF
-145 ALETISEQVPNI
+145 ALETLAEQVPNI

-166 FGVAGGRMAATAAAK
+166 LGVAGGRMAATAAAK

-187 ATEAGARYAAMKTA
+187 ATEAGTKYAAMKTA

-288 VIGGAVTGAATE
+288 VVGGAVTGAATE

-348 AIGGAGQAFIN
+348 AIGGAGQALIN
-359 RPSGPKPDAEFK
+359 RQTGRRSDAEFK

-390 TKAEEDTFVSN
+390 TKEEENTFVSN
-401 VIKARDAEEAESGT
+401 VIKARDTKETESGS
-415 TRIDTRTDES
+415 TRTDTRTDEP

-430 SDTEVQAD
+430 SDSEIKTD
-438 GVAVGTEGI
+438 GTAVGTEG
-447 TPRSVDGDTGV
+447 TAPRSVDGDNRVT
-458 AGTPTAGE
+458 GTPGAGE
-466 TVEPSTLTDEQIAE
+466 AVEPSALTEDEIVA
-480 KAAEFQAQR
+480 KAQEFQDKR

-495 TGRVPIPTSKKGK
+495 TGRIPIPTSKKGK
-508 EYQALVA
+508 EYQALIVAEEDFVRNANAQRRA
-515 AEEEFIKTAMAQR
+515 AEQQ
-528 AAQAEQVTPTVAATA
+528 AAPTTEAPA
-543 VDTDPLQNYFATEA
+543 VDTDPVQNYFATEA
-557 RLVSRMDEL
+557 RLNSRMDEI
-566 IAENENLVETQTNL
+566 IAENENLVQEQTDL
-580 RNKGIDEGDA
+580 LNKGIDEGDA

-613 VYEQRQ
+613 VYNQVQ

-625 VSASKPA
+625 VSTSKPTEPAAAEEEYFDVKSGLKTKYDELQKVYDELNTRYYDLEFKNKDDERAKVKEQLETVVTEQESILSQLQNLKFPTASA
-632 EPTAVEEAAP
+632 EPTAVEKAKTEPAKATT
-642 VSENVINLEQ
+642 
-652 RLREKGISGAAK
+652 KKAK
-664 EAVDGQLMVLSD
+664 EM
-676 LYNTGIATD
+676 
-685 ADLDAFQTAI
+685 
-695 LEAPDQLTAIAR
+695 
-707 GTKVLNPIKAKQK
+707 
-720 AEAAKRATTPAAN
+720 
-733 IAAETPTADVTAPV
+733 
-747 AKPMSLPEF
+747 
-756 LATKGLTTDSVRYL
+756 
-770 PDAEYAALQ
+770 
-779 KEQEAYYDQFP
+779 
-790 ESKEIVWSYPPV
+790 
-802 EKQEAQGDVVSPP
+802 AQGDTVSPP

-820 TKIKKQVDDF
+820 TKLKKQVDDF
-830 LDEIDDVPDRLSRDD
+830 IDEIEDAPDRLSKDD

-851 DPAGTKKSNTS
+851 DPAGTKKRNTS

-908 FADRVMGLGITTQI
+908 FASRIMTLNITTQI

-989 PKMFEV
+989 PKMFKV
-995 DLKDVIKRY
+995 DLDDVIKRY
-1004 SDTITTLNSPGTYFT
+1004 SDTIITLNAPGTYFT
-1019 DYNAIGFSLERGGG
+1019 DYNAIGLSLERGGG
-1033 SNYVVVHEVAH
+1033 SNYVVVHEITH

-1052 NPGKLNDKQQVA
+1052 NPGKLNDKQQIA

-1075 KLHTK
+1075 KKNTK
-1080 NPGQYGYNNLHEFV
+1080 DPSQYGYNNLHEFV

-1107 RKMNAG
+1107 RSMNAG

-1194 RIGWGKADKS
+1194 RTSWGNADKS

-1210 GSLNNQ
+1210 GSLSNQ

-1235 ADMPQLK
+1235 GDMPQLK

-1258 LTEGDPIITTWS
+1258 LTEGDPIITAWS

-1290 TIKKNDPDPKGAG
+1290 TIKKNDPDPKGVG

-1313 SLKKAWTDLTTGKD
+1313 SLKQAWTDLTTGKD

-1340 FYDRRMQEYVK
+1340 FYDRRMQEYLK
-1351 VQVNRIEE
+1351 VQVKRIEE
-1359 YGQVKGLTK
+1359 YGKVKGLTDK
-1368 EEIAARQLA
+1368 EIADKQLA

-1396 GDYFLMVG
+1396 GDYYLMVG
-1404 KGKNKI
+1404 KGEKKI

-1425 VQKAKLIKLGMTDTE
+1425 VQKQKLVKTFLGSTTGLSPKELQEKTAKANKE
-1440 AQGQLWPGQ
+1440 AEGQLLIGQ
-1449 GFNEVLN
+1449 GFNEILN
-1456 EKLNDVTQLS
+1456 EKLSDVTQLN
-1466 KINTL
+1466 KINEL

-1511 PSESIKKMFLHRENV
+1511 PSESIKKMFLHRQNV

-1561 EAAKIRSK
+1561 EAAKLRSK
-1569 SMPTTDEK
+1569 SMPTNDEQA
-1577 SVYGDVAN
+1577 VYGDVAN

-1633 YGPVAGAKYGYANVN
+1633 YGPVAGAKYGYTNVN

-1671 EFLSLARAKLA
+1671 EFLSLARAKLEKVDFIGTEKNQIA
-1682 EVPLLDKAGKQVI
+1682 LPAGK
-1695 RTDADGNKIPVTM
+1695 TL

-1727 DSVSIG
+1727 DSVSVG

-1755 HAAEKFNREVTFMS
+1755 HSAEKFNREVTFMS
-1769 SFDLAYDKFIKPV
+1769 SFELAYNKFVKPV
-1782 SEGGKGMTGDKAY
+1782 SEGGKGYTSEKAY
-1795 AAALEAARDLTQ
+1795 DAALDAARDLTQ

-1845 RTFYKSIIQN
+1845 RTFYKSLNQN

-1870 PPEELAKALADK
+1870 PPEELAKALEAK
-1882 QAELADIRREAT
+1882 KAELDDIRREAT

-1921 VMSAFHAV
+1921 VMSAFHAA
-1929 FGEDDEPFNPENWF
+1929 FGDDDEPFNPENWF

-1948 RTFGGFVGD
+1948 RTFGGFLGD

-2019 ALKRYNDGHIER
+2019 ALKRYNDGHIDR

-2038 AAIKNAMAGT
+2038 AAIKNAMTGT
-2048 RYLVQG
+2048 RYLVEGQ
-2054 EALTLKGNTLVEDI
+2054 ALTLKGNTLVEDI

-2085 AQAQKSTIEAKNIN
+2085 AQKQKSTIEAKNIN
-2099 EDIKARRTDLL
+2099 ETIKARRTDLL
-2110 NAFFMAVDSGDEDML
+2110 NAFFIAVDAGDEDML
-2125 DRVLEKMSKF
+2125 DRVLEKMGKF
-2135 NTTIPELAIN
+2135 NSTVPELAIN
-2145 GETLSNSVIKRYQDR
+2145 GNTLSASVYKRYQDR

-2186 R
+2186 NE

>member
-53 GAPVVAEAEPEPSKD
+53 GVPVAAEAEPEPSKD

-108 AKQMAEA
+108 AKQMEEA
-115 AQTQK
+115 AQTQR
-120 EIEQNYGARYKSLS
+120 EIEQKYGARYKSLS
-134 DVKGIGDYIPF
+134 DVKGVGDYIPF

-166 FGVAGGRMAATAAAK
+166 LGVAGGRMAATAAAK

-187 ATEAGARYAAMKTA
+187 ATEAGAKYAAMKTA

-307 EAISIVAEKFVQE
+307 EAISIVAEKFVQD

-348 AIGGAGQAFIN
+348 AIGGAGQALIN
-359 RPSGPKPDAEFK
+359 RPSGQKTDAEFK

-401 VIKARDAEEAESGT
+401 VIKARNAEEAPSEPTG
-415 TRIDTRTDES
+415 IDTRTDEPS
-425 GVSVP
+425 VSVP
-430 SDTEVQAD
+430 SEPEIKAD

-466 TVEPSTLTDEQIAE
+466 TVEPSALTEDEIVA
-480 KAAEFQAQR
+480 KAQEFQDKR

-495 TGRVPIPTSKKGK
+495 TGRIPLANSKKGK
-508 EYQALVA
+508 EYQALVVAEEDFVRNANAQRRA
-515 AEEEFIKTAMAQR
+515 AEQQTA
-528 AAQAEQVTPTVAATA
+528 PTVEAAA

-557 RLVSRMDEL
+557 RLNSRMDEL
-566 IAENENLVETQTNL
+566 IAENENLTQEQTDL
-580 RNKGIDEGDA
+580 RNRGIDEGDA
-590 SKYDADIDA
+590 SKYDNDIEA
-599 AKAKFE
+599 AKTKFE

-625 VSASKPA
+625 VSAPTSTT
-632 EPTAVEEAAP
+632 PTAVEEAAP
-642 VSENVINLEQ
+642 AAAPPQENIINLEQ
-652 RLREKGISGAAK
+652 VVREKQLSGMAK
-664 EAVDGQLMVLSD
+664 EAVDGQFKVLSD
-676 LYNTGIATD
+676 LYNAGIATD
-685 ADLDAFQTAI
+685 ADLDAYAAAI
-695 LEAPDQLTAIAR
+695 LEAPDQMLAVAR
-707 GTKVLNPIKAKQK
+707 GTKVLNPIKDRQK
-720 AEAAKRATTPAAN
+720 AESAKRAAATAAN
-733 IAAETPTADVTAPV
+733 TEV
-747 AKPMSLPEF
+747 KM
-756 LATKGLTTDSVRYL
+756 
-770 PDAEYAALQ
+770 
-779 KEQEAYYDQFP
+779 
-790 ESKEIVWSYPPV
+790 
-802 EKQEAQGDVVSPP
+802 AQGDTVSPP

-820 TKIKKQVDDF
+820 TKIKKQIDDF

-851 DPAGTKKSNTS
+851 DPAATKKGNTS

-936 SSVDG
+936 STVDG

-989 PKMFEV
+989 PKMFMV
-995 DLKDVIKRY
+995 DLEDVIKRY
-1004 SDTITTLNSPGTYFT
+1004 SDTITTLNAPGTYFT
-1019 DYNAIGFSLERGGG
+1019 DYNAIGLSLERGGG
-1033 SNYVVVHEVAH
+1033 SNYVVVHEITH

-1052 NPGKLNDKQQVA
+1052 NPDKLNDKQLEA
-1064 LGKLQALYEFA
+1064 LGKLKGLYEFA
-1075 KLHTK
+1075 KLNTK

-1150 ANSESK
+1150 ANSGNP
-1156 VTEGSNMLWAPSRY
+1156 TNMVMNALWSPSRY
-1170 DVKDGKFALN
+1170 DVKEGKFTLN

-1194 RIGWGKADKS
+1194 RANWGSADKS

-1258 LTEGDPIITTWS
+1258 LTDGDPIITSWS
-1270 NLLNDNPQ
+1270 NLLNENPQ

-1327 GDVAVK
+1327 GDTAVK

-1351 VQVNRIEE
+1351 VQVKRIEE
-1359 YGQVKGLTK
+1359 YGKVKGLTD
-1368 EEIAARQLA
+1368 EEIAAKQLA

-1425 VQKAKLIKLGMTDTE
+1425 VQKAKLVKTLLGSTTGLSAKEIEEKTKAANSE
-1440 AQGQLWPGQ
+1440 AEGMLWPGQ

-1456 EKLNDVTQLS
+1456 QKLSDVTQLN
-1466 KINTL
+1466 KINEL

-1682 EVPLLDKAGKQVI
+1682 ELPLLDKAGKQVI

-1727 DSVSIG
+1727 ESVSIG

-1755 HAAEKFNREVTFMS
+1755 HSAEKFNREVTFMS

-1845 RTFYKSIIQN
+1845 RTFYKSITQN
-1855 EQLELDRIREDLKTA
+1855 EQLELDRIRENLKTA

-1929 FGEDDEPFNPENWF
+1929 FGEDDEPFDPENWF

-1948 RTFGGFVGD
+1948 RTFGGFLGD

-2019 ALKRYNDGHIER
+2019 ALKRYNDGHVER

-2048 RYLVQG
+2048 RYLVEGQ
-2054 EALTLKGNTLVEDI
+2054 ALTLKGNTLVEDI

-2085 AQAQKSTIEAKNIN
+2085 AQKQKSTIEAKNIN
-2099 EDIKARRTDLL
+2099 ESIKARRTDLL
-2110 NAFFMAVDSGDEDML
+2110 NAFFIAVDAGDEDML
-2125 DRVLEKMSKF
+2125 DRVLEKLGKF
-2135 NTTIPELAIN
+2135 NATVPELAIN
-2145 GETLSNSVIKRYQDR
+2145 GETLSTSVYKRYQDR

-2186 R
+2186 NQ

>member
-1 MANLLEIL
+1 MAREYTAEELGL
-9 NDPNYVNANE
+9 
-19 ATKEAIFNKY
+19 TSKQKEYTPEELGLAAGKKEY
-29 SAQDKNYSGANEAT
+29 TA
-43 QEAIRNKFGI
+43 
-53 GAPVVAEAEPEPSKD
+53 AELGLGQEPSKD

-108 AKQMAEA
+108 AKQMEEA
-115 AQTQK
+115 AQTQR
-120 EIEQNYGARYKSLS
+120 EIEQKYGARYKSLS
-134 DVKGIGDYIPF
+134 DVKGVGDYIPF
-145 ALETISEQVPNI
+145 ALETLAEQVPNI

-166 FGVAGGRMAATAAAK
+166 LGVAGGRMAATAAAK

-288 VIGGAVTGAATE
+288 VVGGAVTGAAAE

-359 RPSGPKPDAEFK
+359 RPREQKSDAEFK
-371 EVVTEDFRAGFE
+371 EVVTEDFRTGFE

-390 TKAEEDTFVSN
+390 TKEEEDTFVSN
-401 VIKARDAEEAESGT
+401 VIKARDAEETESGST
-415 TRIDTRTDES
+415 GIDTRTDES

-430 SDTEVQAD
+430 SEPEIKAD
-438 GVAVGTEGI
+438 GTAVGTEGI
-447 TPRSVDGDTGV
+447 TPRGVDGDTGV
-458 AGTPTAGE
+458 AGAPAAGE
-466 TVEPSTLTDEQIAE
+466 AVEPSALTDEQIAE
-480 KAAEFQAQR
+480 KAAEFQAKR
-489 KALLTP
+489 NALLTP
-495 TGRVPIPTSKKGK
+495 KGRIPLATSKKGK
-508 EYQALVA
+508 EYQALID
-515 AEEEFIKTAMAQR
+515 AEQEFIKTAMAQKAASAEQAAPISDVIEGSSGEKVR
-528 AAQAEQVTPTVAATA
+528 KITTNNGQSFDVDASIAPNVKAINDAGFTTAQSMSGMEEDYKGTKAEGRYSPNGYLAFYKDDLTEDQQQQVISAAKDAGLEVKTDRKIFFQPAVSVRFAPTESGRGSEEVLAQAGTEAALELGA
-543 VDTDPLQNYFATEA
+543 KENEIENEKESVYFGKMVGGLLSKEGEA
-557 RLVSRMDEL
+557 RLAKEKGVTPEEL
-566 IAENENLVETQTNL
+566 RDQWFKL
-580 RNKGIDEGDA
+580 RNQKEEEIYKNDPPVNDA
-590 SKYDADIDA
+590 TRRQMWD
-599 AKAKFE
+599 KFTSILTGTE
-605 ENKKEFAS
+605 A
-613 VYEQRQ
+613 
-619 ALEVPE
+619 PT
-625 VSASKPA
+625 PA
-632 EPTAVEEAAP
+632 EPTIVEKAAP
-642 VSENVINLEQ
+642 
-652 RLREKGISGAAK
+652 
-664 EAVDGQLMVLSD
+664 
-676 LYNTGIATD
+676 
-685 ADLDAFQTAI
+685 
-695 LEAPDQLTAIAR
+695 
-707 GTKVLNPIKAKQK
+707 TK
-720 AEAAKRATTPAAN
+720 
-733 IAAETPTADVTAPV
+733 DVE
-747 AKPMSLPEF
+747 M
-756 LATKGLTTDSVRYL
+756 
-770 PDAEYAALQ
+770 
-779 KEQEAYYDQFP
+779 
-790 ESKEIVWSYPPV
+790 
-802 EKQEAQGDVVSPP
+802 AQGDTVSPP

-820 TKIKKQVDDF
+820 TKIKKQIDDF

-851 DPAGTKKSNTS
+851 DPAATKKGNTS

-886 NDNDIAGVL
+886 NENDIAGVL
-895 KALKNTAGTFISS
+895 TALKNTAGTFISS
-908 FADRVMGLGITTQI
+908 FATRIMSLNITTQI

-954 PEVYRNKFDESKMQT
+954 PEVYRNKFDESKMKT

-977 FQELRDGKLGIP
+977 FEELRDGKLGIP
-989 PKMFEV
+989 PKMFTA

-1004 SDTITTLNSPGTYFT
+1004 SDTINTLNAPGTYFT

-1033 SNYVVVHEVAH
+1033 SNYVVVHEIAH

-1052 NPGKLNDKQQVA
+1052 NPDKLNDKQQIA

-1080 NPGQYGYNNLHEFV
+1080 DPSQYGYNNLHEFV
-1094 AEAFSRPEFQDEL
+1094 AEAFSRPEFQAEL

-1156 VTEGSNMLWAPSRY
+1156 VTAGSNMLWAPSRY

-1194 RIGWGKADKS
+1194 RTSWGNADKG

-1258 LTEGDPIITTWS
+1258 LTEGDPIITSWS

-1327 GDVAVK
+1327 SDTAVQ
-1333 IYREVRD
+1333 IYRQVRD
-1340 FYDRRMQEYVK
+1340 FYERRMEEYVK
-1351 VQVNRIEE
+1351 VQLKRIEE
-1359 YGQVKGLTK
+1359 YGKVKGLTD
-1368 EEIAARQLA
+1368 EEIAAKQLA

-1404 KGKNKI
+1404 KGQNKI
-1410 FMQFEDAFARDAELE
+1410 FMQFEDAFARDAEME
-1425 VQKAKLIKLGMTDTE
+1425 VQKAKLVKTLLGSTTGLSANEIEEKTKAANSE
-1440 AQGQLWPGQ
+1440 AEGMLWPGQ

-1456 EKLNDVTQLS
+1456 EKLSDVTQLN

-1511 PSESIKKMFLHRENV
+1511 PSESIKKMFLHRANV

-1546 QRARFQHMPDLFNIV
+1546 QRARFQHMPELFNIV

-1569 SMPTTDEK
+1569 NMPTTDEK
-1577 SVYGDVAN
+1577 AVYGDVAN

-1682 EVPLLDKAGKQVI
+1682 EIPLLDKAGKQVI

-1727 DSVSIG
+1727 ESVSIG

-1755 HAAEKFNREVTFMS
+1755 HSAEKFNREVTFMS
-1769 SFDLAYDKFIKPV
+1769 SFDLAYDSFIK
-1782 SEGGKGMTGDKAY
+1782 KGYTGDKAY
-1795 AAALEAARDLTQ
+1795 AAALDAARDLTQ

-1845 RTFYKSIIQN
+1845 RTFYKSITQN

-1870 PPEELAKALADK
+1870 PPEELAKALEAK
-1882 QAELADIRREAT
+1882 KAELADLKREAT
-1894 KAFWGMLGTAFLSA
+1894 KAFWGMLGTSFLTA
-1908 GVTGMPLWFVFSG
+1908 GFTGMPLWFVFSG
-1921 VMSAFHAV
+1921 VMSAFHAA
-1929 FGEDDEPFNPENWF
+1929 FGEDDEPFDPENWF

-1948 RTFGGFVGD
+1948 RNFGGFVGD

-2038 AAIKNAMAGT
+2038 AAIKNAMTGT
-2048 RYLVQG
+2048 RYLVEG
-2054 EALTLKGNTLVEDI
+2054 EALTLKGNTLVDDI
-2068 TAREALS
+2068 SAREALS
-2075 QMIGFSPERV
+2075 QMLGFSPERV
-2085 AQAQKSTIEAKNIN
+2085 AQKQKATIEAKNIN
-2099 EDIKARRTDLL
+2099 ETIKHRKTDLL
-2110 NAFFMAVDSGDEDML
+2110 NAFFIATDSGDEDML
-2125 DRVLEKMSKF
+2125 DRVIEKMGKF
-2135 NTTIPELAIN
+2135 SQTYPELAIN
-2145 GETLSNSVIKRYQDR
+2145 GETLLASLTKRYNDR
-2160 ALANS
+2160 ALANI
-2165 TGGMGLDKKLIPRL
+2165 TGGMGIDKKLIPRL
-2179 EGMLDYG
+2179 EGMLEYG
-2186 R
+2186 ED

>member
-29 SAQDKNYSGANEAT
+29 SAQDKNYSSANEAT
-43 QEAIRNKFGI
+43 QAAIRNKFGV
-53 GAPVVAEAEPEPSKD
+53 GAPIAAEAEPEPSKD
-68 TGIMSMI
+68 TGILSMI

-120 EIEQNYGARYKSLS
+120 EIEQKYGARYKSLS
-134 DVKGIGDYIPF
+134 DVKGVGDYIPF
-145 ALETISEQVPNI
+145 ALETLAEQVPNI

-166 FGVAGGRMAATAAAK
+166 LGVAGGRMAATAAAK

-201 QGVSRGQ
+201 QGASRGQ

-214 GSYALNAPEVFEN
+214 GSYALNAPEVFQN

-279 GMPSDVARK
+279 GMPSNVARK
-288 VIGGAVTGAATE
+288 VVGGAVTGAAAE

-359 RPSGPKPDAEFK
+359 RPKGQKADAEFK

-383 EANGRAP
+383 KANGRAP
-390 TKAEEDTFVSN
+390 TKEEEDTFVSN
-401 VIKARDAEEAESGT
+401 VIRARNAEEAESGPT
-415 TRIDTRTDES
+415 GIDTRTDES

-430 SDTEVQAD
+430 SEPEIKAD
-438 GVAVGTEGI
+438 GTAVGAESTA
-447 TPRSVDGDTGV
+447 PRGMDGDTGV
-458 AGTPTAGE
+458 AGAPAVGE
-466 TVEPSTLTDEQIAE
+466 AVEPSALTDEQIAE
-480 KAAEFQAQR
+480 KATEFQTKR

-495 TGRVPIPTSKKGK
+495 KGRIPLAKSKNGK
-508 EYQALVA
+508 EYQALVD

-528 AAQAEQVTPTVAATA
+528 RAAEQQAAPTVEAA
-543 VDTDPLQNYFATEA
+543 
-557 RLVSRMDEL
+557 
-566 IAENENLVETQTNL
+566 AEV
-580 RNKGIDEGDA
+580 KI
-590 SKYDADIDA
+590 
-599 AKAKFE
+599 
-605 ENKKEFAS
+605 
-613 VYEQRQ
+613 
-619 ALEVPE
+619 EVPE
-625 VSASKPA
+625 YVKQAEDLISAVDSGGVPLSTAKVNAIAREFGLDVSKKAKPA
-632 EPTAVEEAAP
+632 ETIERIREALQRSKEPTVEAAVEPTAVEEAAP

-652 RLREKGISGAAK
+652 KLREKQISGAAK
-664 EAVDGQLMVLSD
+664 EAVDGQLMVLSN
-676 LYNTGIATD
+676 LYNAGIATD
-685 ADLDAFQTAI
+685 ADLDAFQAAI

-720 AEAAKRATTPAAN
+720 TEAAKRATTPAAN
-733 IAAETPTADVTAPV
+733 IPTVTPI
-747 AKPMSLPEF
+747 EQ
-756 LATKGLTTDSVRYL
+756 AT
-770 PDAEYAALQ
+770 
-779 KEQEAYYDQFP
+779 
-790 ESKEIVWSYPPV
+790 
-802 EKQEAQGDVVSPP
+802 AQGDTVSPP

-820 TKIKKQVDDF
+820 TKLKKQIDDF

-895 KALKNTAGTFISS
+895 TALKNTAGTFISS
-908 FADRVMGLGITTQI
+908 FASRIMELNITTQI

-1052 NPGKLNDKQQVA
+1052 NPGKLNDKQQIA

-1094 AEAFSRPEFQDEL
+1094 AEAFSRPEFQAEL

-1156 VTEGSNMLWAPSRY
+1156 VTEGPNMLWAPSRY

-1194 RIGWGKADKS
+1194 RIGWGSADKG
-1204 NVKKFF
+1204 NIKKFF
-1210 GSLNNQ
+1210 GSLSNQ

-1258 LTEGDPIITTWS
+1258 LTEGDPIITSWS

-1313 SLKKAWTDLTTGKD
+1313 SLKQAWTDLTAGKD

-1351 VQVNRIEE
+1351 VQLKRIEE

-1368 EEIAARQLA
+1368 EEIEAKKLA
-1377 FKRDTE
+1377 FKKGTE

-1396 GDYFLMVG
+1396 GDYYLMVG
-1404 KGKNKI
+1404 RGKNKI

-1425 VQKAKLIKLGMTDTE
+1425 VQKQKLLKLGMTNAE
-1440 AQGQLWPGQ
+1440 AEGQLLIGQ

-1456 EKLNDVTQLS
+1456 EKLSDVTQLA
-1466 KINTL
+1466 TL
-1471 IDESTEAILKS
+1471 IEKIDESTEKILNS
-1482 KDPKVTAD
+1482 TDPKVLTD
-1490 QVAALQAELKDQFGQ
+1490 QIAALQTELKDQFGQ
-1505 YYLELL
+1505 YYLEML
-1511 PSESIKKMFLHRENV
+1511 PSESIKKMFLHRQNV

-1546 QRARFQHMPDLFNIV
+1546 QRARFQHMPELFNIV

-1585 ELAKNF
+1585 ELTKNF

-1633 YGPVAGAKYGYANVN
+1633 YGPVAGAKYGYTGVN

-1671 EFLSLARAKLA
+1671 EFLSLARAKLEKVDFIGTEKNKIA
-1682 EVPLLDKAGKQVI
+1682 LPAGK
-1695 RTDADGNKIPVTM
+1695 TL

-1769 SFDLAYDKFIKPV
+1769 SFELAYNKFVKPV
-1782 SEGGKGMTGDKAY
+1782 SEGGKGYTSEKAY
-1795 AAALEAARDLTQ
+1795 EAALDSARDLTQ

-1845 RTFYKSIIQN
+1845 RTFYKSINQN
-1855 EQLELDRIREDLKTA
+1855 EQLELDKIREDLKTA
-1870 PPEELAKALADK
+1870 PPEELAKALEAK
-1882 QAELADIRREAT
+1882 KAELADIRREAT
-1894 KAFWGMLGTAFLSA
+1894 KAFWGMLGTSFLSA
-1908 GVTGMPLWFVFSG
+1908 GITGMPLWFVFSG

-2019 ALKRYNDGHIER
+2019 ALKRYNDGHVER

-2048 RYLVQG
+2048 RYLVEGQ
-2054 EALTLKGNTLVEDI
+2054 ALTLKGNTLVEDI
-2068 TAREALS
+2068 SAREALS

-2110 NAFFMAVDSGDEDML
+2110 NAFFIAVDSGDEDML

-2145 GETLSNSVIKRYQDR
+2145 GETLSNSVIKRYNDR

-2186 R
+2186 K